1 MLFIELPPIGAFI
14 VLLLIELFI
23 DEFMVF
29 VPFIELLLFIVFPIP
44 FIEFPIELLME

>member
-29 VPFIELLLFIVFPIP
+29 VPFIGLLFIVFPIP